1 MVAPETG
8 KTTHGMQTHNQLS
21 HSSLVAEPGCMNNR
35 SWVMLSGEGEPSGRR
50 IKFRGDV
57 VERAQWKED
66 PEISLGFK
74 KHEIF

>member
-1 MVAPETG
+1 
-8 KTTHGMQTHNQLS
+8 
-21 HSSLVAEPGCMNNR
+21 
-35 SWVMLSGEGEPSGRR
+35 MLSGEGEPSGRR